1 MSERNDVYMSI
12 PDTTHY
18 QQTIL
23 EQQNTRETV
32 NDPSWASDQTC
43 LAVEHCKSPNVFD
56 IMDQTPERSAL
67 DKDYMSKQEKCISL
81 LPVQN
86 APQPT
91 SCDISCDVRSR
102 NVDSC
107 SASDQNEQDSS
118 KLPSTLPSSEH
129 GHPHSSSH
137 ECDYVSQSHTS
148 SHIYSQ
154 HHSPPCAESL
164 TLDVQPNYEASL
176 SSERQ
181 KSRNKCRKSEHF
193 VRGADAYVILTGLKP
208 SCSECSFESEKLHA
222 VTCHIRR
229 MHMDISKRPYVCK
242 MCSSRFVQSAQLK
255 AHIKKVHTSEK
266 PFHCEHCSASWWSAS
281 DLRKHLLVH
290 TDEKPHQ
297 CPHCPEK
304 FRRPEQLKR
313 HIASIKHA
321 ALQEMKSVKH

>member
-18 QQTIL
+18 LQTIL
-23 EQQNTRETV
+23 EEQNTRETV

-107 SASDQNEQDSS
+107 SASEQTEQDSS

-129 GHPHSSSH
+129 RYPHSSSH

-148 SHIYSQ
+148 SH
-154 HHSPPCAESL
+154 CAEGL

-208 SCSECSFESEKLHA
+208 ACSECAFESEKLHA

-242 MCSSRFVQSAQLK
+242 ICSSRFVESAQLK
-255 AHIKKVHTSEK
+255 AHIKKVHTSDK

-313 HIASIKHA
+313 HIASKKHA
-321 ALQEMKSVKH
+321 ALQEMKSVIH